1 MKSREKPIILRI
13 AGLILSEF
21 RGFSALLIYACS
33 VGLLSLAV
41 PLAVQAVIQN
51 VAAGGLQQPLLVL
64 ALLLFLGLA
73 LSAGFSMAQI
83 FLVEFTAR
91 RIFVHTAE
99 RFVNRLREARLSLL
113 QEEGR
118 RLVHRYYDLI
128 TIEKSFSTLLV
139 DGLATILQIGVGTA
153 LLAVYH
159 PALLAFDIVLLIL
172 AMIPFALGRLAAKT
186 ARAEST
192 AKFALGEWLDEISGY
207 GLSMRVGSGVNYVE
221 EQTRETVNRWL
232 SARTRHF
239 KVIAYQTG
247 VLIAAQVLVTV
258 GLLTIGGW
266 LVIQGQLT
274 LGQLVAAELVMSATV
289 TSLARLGK
297 LLPKHYD
304 LGVALEKVDEI
315 ERLFGEPEGGAVSPD
330 ESPWNL
336 SLVDLRPAEDCVPL
350 QLHLSAGQC
359 HVLALPEQGAA
370 LSAVIA
376 GADAPVAG
384 RVEINGVDLS
394 DINIPEMRTSM
405 AYIGC
410 DDDLGSSIATNVLV
424 GMNAHKTEDVYRALE
439 EVGLL
444 GEVKALR
451 DGVHTDVSVLKK
463 EARVA
468 LSVARA
474 LVHQPAF
481 ILVDRAFDDVMTA
494 TREQL
499 LQTLKKSQATIL
511 ILTSTMEGV
520 GQSAADEPRI
530 EERAS

>member
-1 MKSREKPIILRI
+1 MTSREKPIILRI

-99 RFVNRLREARLSLL
+99 RFVKRLREARLSLL
-113 QEEGR
+113 QAEGR

-159 PALLAFDIVLLIL
+159 PALLAFDVVLVVL
-172 AMIPFALGRLAAKT
+172 AMIPFALGKLAAKT
-186 ARAEST
+186 ARTEST
-192 AKFALGEWLDEISGY
+192 AKFALGEWLDELSGY
-207 GLSMRVGSGVNYVE
+207 GLSMRVGSGVHHVE
-221 EQTRETVNRWL
+221 AQTRETVDRWL

-258 GLLTIGGW
+258 GLLAIGGW

-315 ERLFGEPEGGAVSPD
+315 ERLFGEPEGGAVSPG
-330 ESPWNL
+330 ENPWNL
-336 SLVDLRPAEDCVPL
+336 SLVDLKPAEGCEPL

-359 HVLALPEQGAA
+359 HVFALPEQGAA

-384 RVEINGVDLS
+384 RVEIDGVALS
-394 DINIPEMRTSM
+394 DINIHAMRASM
-405 AYIGC
+405 AYIGS
-410 DDDLGSSIATNVLV
+410 DADLRGSIGTNVLV
-424 GMNAHKTEDVYRALE
+424 GMDSQKTEDVYRALD
-439 EVGLL
+439 EVGILE
-444 GEVKALR
+444 EVKALP
-451 DGVHTDVSVLKK
+451 DGVHTDASVLKK
-463 EARVA
+463 DDRVA
-468 LSVARA
+468 LLVARA
-474 LVHQPAF
+474 LVHQPLF
-481 ILVDRAFDDVMTA
+481 ILVDCAFDDLMAA
-494 TREQL
+494 TRERL
-499 LQTLKKSQATIL
+499 LHTLRQNRATTL
-511 ILTSTMEGV
+511 ILTSTMEGPE
-520 GQSAADEPRI
+520 QSVAGEIRT